1 MSAFATPMPMTD
13 KPKPSPPG
21 GGFAAC
27 GTAFAAGIRSADA
40 TLLIVPRN
48 SACAMESVGPLT
60 RGEVDLTLVAGTS
73 RFGNAIL
80 ALSLSA
86 HPRLHPAR

>member
-1 MSAFATPMPMTD
+1 MSAFATPMRMTD

-27 GTAFAAGIRSADA
+27 DTAFAAGIRSADA

-48 SACAMESVGPLT
+48 SAGTMENIGPLT

-73 RFGNAIL
+73 RSGNATL
-80 ALSLSA
+80 ALSLLT
-86 HPRLHPAR
+86 HPRIHPAR